1 MFDIA
6 KHRQVIIT
14 VLKAIYSDPEIHGCL
29 GFKGGTA
36 AYLFY
41 SLPRF
46 SMDLDFDLLDES
58 KKDLVLQKLKII
70 LSKLGEVLEAREKR
84 YTLFFL
90 LRYQFNARN
99 LKVEIS
105 KRKPVKKYSLQSYL
119 GIPVLVGEKEGA
131 LSGKLSAFLT
141 RKVFAARDAFDLWF
155 FLKNNWQIDAADL
168 KDQIGLTPKEAW
180 QKALEKAGKISKK
193 QMLQGLAELI
203 EEKQKIFV
211 REKLLT
217 DLSFYLRLYLDSIAH
232 SN

>member
-6 KHRQVIIT
+6 KHRQIMIT
-14 VLKAIYSDPEIHGCL
+14 VLKTIYSDPGIHGCL
-29 GFKGGTA
+29 GFKNGTA

-41 SLPRF
+41 GLPRF
-46 SMDLDFDLLDES
+46 SMDLDFDLLDER
-58 KKDLVLQKLKII
+58 KKDLVLERLKTV
-70 LSKLGEVLEAREKR
+70 LSELGEVLEAREKR

-105 KRKPVKKYSLQSYL
+105 KRKPIKKYSLQSYL
-119 GIPVLVGEKEGA
+119 GIPVLVGEKKGA
-131 LSGKLSAFLT
+131 LSGKLAAFLT

-168 KDQIGLTPKEAW
+168 KDQTGLTPKEAW
-180 QKALEKAGKISKK
+180 QKALEKTGKISKK

-203 EEKQKIFV
+203 DEKQKVFV
-211 REKLLT
+211 REKLLA
-217 DLSFYLRLYLDSIAH
+217 DLTFYLRLYLDSLTH
-232 SN
+232 SS

>member
-6 KHRQVIIT
+6 KHRQIMIT

-41 SLPRF
+41 NLPRF
-46 SMDLDFDLLDES
+46 SVDLDFDLLDES
-58 KKDLVLQKLKII
+58 KKDLILNKLKII
-70 LSKLGEVLEAREKR
+70 LSERGEILEAREKR

-90 LRYQFNARN
+90 LRYQFGTRN

-105 KRKPVKKYSLQSYL
+105 KRKPVKKYSPKSFM
-119 GIPVLVGEKEGA
+119 GISILVGEKEGA

-155 FLKNNWQIDAADL
+155 FLQNNWQIDAADL

-180 QKALEKAGKISKK
+180 QKALEKTQKISKR

-203 EEKQKIFV
+203 EEKQKTFV

-217 DLSFYLRLYLDSIAH
+217 DLTFYLRLYLDSI
-232 SN
+232 SDPN